1 MSGDGSAPLD
11 LGFETARLFEALP
24 EASFVVDGSRI
35 EAVNERFVEMLGH
48 DPTGGEVRATIP
60 HWREGRLAETPFEAE
75 LRCPGGGGLPVE
87 VRVRALDGERA
98 VVSVRDAREL
108 IAGREAAVA
117 LVEAEARYRSLV
129 EQIPAVVYADDG
141 NVTEYVNPQIEQ
153 ILGVSPEAYRADP
166 DMWLRM
172 VHPEDRDRVEA
183 QSRAFIAGEGGD
195 LEDYRMVRPDGRIV
209 WVRDRAYAHR
219 DAEGRAVFEHG
230 ILFDVTELKDAEA
243 RVAHMAYHD
252 GLTSLA
258 NRQLFEQTLILAVE
272 RAKRDETSVAVVF
285 LDLDNFKLVNDSL
298 GHHAGDLL
306 LCELADRLRTSTRET
321 DLVARQGGDEF
332 LMLLADLDPSEAEAA
347 ATRVAHRVTE
357 ALAHP
362 FGLQGTE
369 FHARGSIGV
378 SVYPRDALDAETLL
392 KNADIAMYRAKRIE
406 PGGHMFFAVEG
417 DDAMSR
423 LSFEQ
428 RLRHAVEAQEWVLH
442 FQPVV
447 DLADRRVV
455 GAEALIRWQDHHGIV
470 PPGEFIPV
478 AEELGLI
485 EAIGDWVIDEVATQ
499 QRAWRD
505 AGLDLEVSFNL
516 SPRQLWTPR
525 LADRLLHEAA
535 RRRCRPIDR
544 AGRDHRV
551 DGDGRPRPHATHP
564 ARAALMGAAAGARR
578 LRHGILIALAT
589 QAHARR
595 RVEDRPGVHPPRRP
609 RRAPGRHGARDD
621 PGGAVARH
629 GAARRGCRERERV
642 RVPTLERLPAGPGLL
657 VRASDARRGARGDG
671 LGPPAV
677 LRSAPLAPDVPA
689 LIATDLVAA
698 QPVVPHEDVFEREAA
713 TARVVDL
720 DAGVP
725 IPSEDVVHDTHAP

>member
-1 MSGDGSAPLD
+1 MSGEGSAPPD
-11 LGFETARLFEALP
+11 LGFDDARLFEASP
-24 EASFVVDGSRI
+24 EASFVLHGSRI

-48 DPTGGEVRATIP
+48 DPTGGDVHETIP
-60 HWREGRLAETPFEAE
+60 DWREGSSAGPPYEAD
-75 LRCPGGGGLPVE
+75 LRCPHGDALPVE
-87 VRVRALDGERA
+87 VRVRALDDDRT
-98 VVSVRDAREL
+98 VVAVRDAREL

-141 NVTEYVNPQIEQ
+141 KVTEYVNPQIEE
-153 ILGVSPEAYRADP
+153 ILGVTPEAYRTDP

-172 VHPEDRDRVEA
+172 VHPEDRERVEA
-183 QSRAFIAGEGGD
+183 QSLAFIAGEGGD
-195 LEDYRMVRPDGRIV
+195 LDDYRMVRPDGRVV

-219 DAEGRAVFEHG
+219 DADGRAVFEHG

-258 NRQLFEQTLILAVE
+258 NRQLFERTLTLAVE
-272 RAKRDETSVAVVF
+272 RAKRDEKSVAVVF

-306 LCELADRLRTSTRET
+306 LSELADRLRSSTRET

-332 LMLLADLDPSEAEAA
+332 LMLLADLDPHEAEAA
-347 ATRVAHRVTE
+347 ATRVAHRVAD
-357 ALAHP
+357 ALSHP

-369 FHARGSIGV
+369 FHARGSIGI

-406 PGGHMFFAVEG
+406 PGGHVFFAAEG

-428 RLRHAVEAQEWVLH
+428 RLRHAVEQQNWVLH

-485 EAIGDWVIDEVATQ
+485 EAIGDWVMDEVATQ

-505 AGLDLEVSFNL
+505 AGLDLELSFNL

-525 LADRLLHEAA
+525 LADRLLLKLREAGVDPSTMQA
-535 RRRCRPIDR
+535 EITESTAMADPDRTQRTLRELHSWGLRLALDDFGTGYSSLSRLKHMPVDVLKIDR
-544 AGRDHRV
+544 EFIRHVDRDVRLAG
-551 DGDGRPRPHATHP
+551 
-564 ARAALMGAAAGARR
+564 M
-578 LRHGILIALAT
+578 
-589 QAHARR
+589 
-595 RVEDRPGVHPPRRP
+595 
-609 RRAPGRHGARDD
+609 
-621 PGGAVARH
+621 
-629 GAARRGCRERERV
+629 
-642 RVPTLERLPAGPGLL
+642 
-657 VRASDARRGARGDG
+657 VRAMIQVAQSLDMVPLAEG
-671 LGPPAV
+671 V
-677 LRSAPLAPDVPA
+677 ESESEYVFLRSNGCWLAQGFWFAHPMPAIELESLASKPLP
-689 LIATDLVAA
+689 
-698 QPVVPHEDVFEREAA
+698 R
-713 TARVVDL
+713 
-720 DAGVP
+720 
-725 IPSEDVVHDTHAP
+725 

>member
-11 LGFETARLFEALP
+11 LGFETARLFEASP

-525 LADRLLHEAA
+525 LADRLLMKLRDADVDPSTVQAEITESTAMADPDRTQRTLRELHSWGLRLALDDFGTGYSSLS
-535 RRRCRPIDR
+535 RLKHMPVDVLKIDR
-544 AGRDHRV
+544 EFIRHVDRDVRLAGMV
-551 DGDGRPRPHATHP
+551 
-564 ARAALMGAAAGARR
+564 RAMIQVAQSLDMVPLAEGVESESEYVF
-578 LRHGILIALAT
+578 LRSN
-589 QAHARR
+589 
-595 RVEDRPGVHPPRRP
+595 
-609 RRAPGRHGARDD
+609 
-621 PGGAVARH
+621 
-629 GAARRGCRERERV
+629 GCRLAQGFWFAHPMPAEE
-642 RVPTLERLPAGPGLL
+642 LEAMASRPLPY
-657 VRASDARRGARGDG
+657 
-671 LGPPAV
+671 
-677 LRSAPLAPDVPA
+677 
-689 LIATDLVAA
+689 
-698 QPVVPHEDVFEREAA
+698 
-713 TARVVDL
+713 
-720 DAGVP
+720 
-725 IPSEDVVHDTHAP
+725 

>member
-1 MSGDGSAPLD
+1 MSTEGSAPLG
-11 LGFETARLFEALP
+11 LGLEGARLFEASP
-24 EASFVVDGSRI
+24 EALFVLRGSRI

-48 DPTGGEVRATIP
+48 DPTGGDVRETVP
-60 HWREGRLAETPFEAE
+60 DWRDDRPAETPFEAE
-75 LRCPGGGGLPVE
+75 LRCPEGSSLPVE
-87 VRVRALDGERA
+87 VRMRPLDEGGTVVAL
-98 VVSVRDAREL
+98 RDAREL

-141 NVTEYVNPQIEQ
+141 KVTEYVNPQIEE

-172 VHPEDRDRVEA
+172 VHPEDRERVEA

-195 LEDYRMVRPDGRIV
+195 LDDYRMIRPDGRTV

-219 DAEGRAVFEHG
+219 DDEGRAVFEHG
-230 ILFDVTELKDAEA
+230 IMFDVTELKDAEA
-243 RVAHMAYHD
+243 RVAHIAYHD

-258 NRQLFEQTLILAVE
+258 NRQLFEETLILAVE
-272 RAKRDETSVAVVF
+272 RAKRDGTSVAVVF

-306 LCELADRLRTSTRET
+306 LSELADRLRTSTRET

-332 LMLLADLDPSEAEAA
+332 LMLLADLDPAEADA
-347 ATRVAHRVTE
+347 AAARVAARVAE
-357 ALAHP
+357 ALSQP
-362 FGLQGTE
+362 FSLQGTE
-369 FHARGSIGV
+369 FHARGSIGI
-378 SVYPRDALDAETLL
+378 SVYPRDALDAETLM
-392 KNADIAMYRAKRIE
+392 KNADIAMYRAKRLE
-406 PGGHMFFAVEG
+406 PGGHMFFASDS

-428 RLRHAVEAQEWVLH
+428 RLRRAVEDQNWVLH

-485 EAIGDWVIDEVATQ
+485 EAIGDWVFDQVANQ

-505 AGLDLEVSFNL
+505 AGLEIEVSFNL

-525 LADRLLHEAA
+525 LADRLLQKLRDVGVDPSTVQAEITESTAMADPDRTQRTLRELHSWGLRLALDDFGTGYSSLS
-535 RRRCRPIDR
+535 RLKNMPVDVLKIDR
-544 AGRDHRV
+544 EFIRHVDRDVRLAGMV
-551 DGDGRPRPHATHP
+551 
-564 ARAALMGAAAGARR
+564 RAMIQVAQSLDMVPLAEGIETESEYVF
-578 LRHGILIALAT
+578 LRSN
-589 QAHARR
+589 
-595 RVEDRPGVHPPRRP
+595 
-609 RRAPGRHGARDD
+609 
-621 PGGAVARH
+621 
-629 GAARRGCRERERV
+629 GCRLAQGFWFAHPMPADE
-642 RVPTLERLPAGPGLL
+642 LESLASKPLP
-657 VRASDARRGARGDG
+657 
-671 LGPPAV
+671 LG
-677 LRSAPLAPDVPA
+677 S
-689 LIATDLVAA
+689 
-698 QPVVPHEDVFEREAA
+698 
-713 TARVVDL
+713 
-720 DAGVP
+720 
-725 IPSEDVVHDTHAP
+725 

>member
-11 LGFETARLFEALP
+11 LGLETARLFEASP

-183 QSRAFIAGEGGD
+183 QSRAFIAGEGDD

-230 ILFDVTELKDAEA
+230 IMFDVTELKDAEA

-332 LMLLADLDPSEAEAA
+332 LMLLADLDPSEAESA

-525 LADRLLHEAA
+525 LADRLLMKLRDADVDPSTVQAEITESTAMADPDRTQRTLRELHSWGLRLALDDFGTGYSSLS
-535 RRRCRPIDR
+535 RLKHMPVDVLKIDR
-544 AGRDHRV
+544 EFIRHVDRDVRLAGMV
-551 DGDGRPRPHATHP
+551 
-564 ARAALMGAAAGARR
+564 RAMIQVAQSLDMVPLAEGVESESEYVF
-578 LRHGILIALAT
+578 LRSN
-589 QAHARR
+589 
-595 RVEDRPGVHPPRRP
+595 
-609 RRAPGRHGARDD
+609 
-621 PGGAVARH
+621 
-629 GAARRGCRERERV
+629 GCRLAQGFWFAHPMPAEE
-642 RVPTLERLPAGPGLL
+642 LEAMASGPLPY
-657 VRASDARRGARGDG
+657 
-671 LGPPAV
+671 
-677 LRSAPLAPDVPA
+677 
-689 LIATDLVAA
+689 
-698 QPVVPHEDVFEREAA
+698 
-713 TARVVDL
+713 
-720 DAGVP
+720 
-725 IPSEDVVHDTHAP
+725 

>member
-272 RAKRDETSVAVVF
+272 RAKRDETAVAVVF

-525 LADRLLHEAA
+525 LADRLLMKLRDADVDPSTVQAEITESTAMADPDRTQRTLRELHSWGLRLALDDFGTGYSSLS
-535 RRRCRPIDR
+535 RLKHMPVDVLKIDR
-544 AGRDHRV
+544 EFIRHVDRDVRLAGMV
-551 DGDGRPRPHATHP
+551 
-564 ARAALMGAAAGARR
+564 RAMIQVAQSLDMVPLAEGVESESEYVF
-578 LRHGILIALAT
+578 LRSN
-589 QAHARR
+589 
-595 RVEDRPGVHPPRRP
+595 
-609 RRAPGRHGARDD
+609 
-621 PGGAVARH
+621 
-629 GAARRGCRERERV
+629 GCRLAQGFWFAHPMPAEE
-642 RVPTLERLPAGPGLL
+642 LEAIASGPLPC
-657 VRASDARRGARGDG
+657 
-671 LGPPAV
+671 
-677 LRSAPLAPDVPA
+677 
-689 LIATDLVAA
+689 
-698 QPVVPHEDVFEREAA
+698 
-713 TARVVDL
+713 
-720 DAGVP
+720 
-725 IPSEDVVHDTHAP
+725 